1 MSFGNPDMSFQK
13 AGSTLQPSFHM
24 PFAKVQVFKDLSFHQ
39 NQVRAINPEPD
50 AIYRKYNKS
59 YNTSIEIELDKTQ
72 NFDPAKETKYE
83 YHATD
88 HLLMDNLSRPRYT
101 KTDFYDNLSNRQIEA
116 QRVSAPIHYTIKRKH
131 SHTLQPI

>member
-1 MSFGNPDMSFQK
+1 MSFGNPDMSFQRDG
-13 AGSTLQPSFHM
+13 ATLKPSFHM
-24 PFAKVQVFKDLSFHQ
+24 PFAKVEVFKQLNFNPPQ
-39 NQVRAINPEPD
+39 KRAINPEPD

-83 YHATD
+83 YHDTD
-88 HLLMDNLSRPRYT
+88 HLLMDNLNAPRYT
-101 KTDFYDNLSNRQIEA
+101 KTNFYDNLINRRIEA
-116 QRVSAPIHYTIKRKH
+116 QKVNAPIHYTIKRQH

>member
-13 AGSTLQPSFHM
+13 GGATLYPSFHM
-24 PFAKVQVFKDLSFHQ
+24 PFAKVQVFKDLNFHQ
-39 NQVRAINPEPD
+39 PQLRAVNNEPD
-50 AIYRKYNKS
+50 AIYKKYNKN
-59 YNTSIEIELDKTQ
+59 YNTSIEIELNNNL

-101 KTDFYDNLSNRQIEA
+101 KTNFYDNLHNRRIEA
-116 QRVSAPIHYTIKRKH
+116 QRVDAPIHYTIKRKH